1 MTVTRALSAPH
12 STTKTEAAFA
22 ELRRAI
28 EEGRLAQGSRL
39 SVKQLVEDLG
49 MSPTPIREALRLLQ
63 ADGLATYEP
72 YHGMVVADY
81 SPESVTEVSRDAGAA
96 RAAGGRSSR
105 SRARVPRSWAEMRAA
120 HEAHGRAIHDGPHRG
135 QAASLN
141 AAWHQAVYRPCDS
154 RLLLDFIA
162 RLWSAVPVEAIW
174 RSDRAEES
182 FAQHELIM
190 EAIERG
196 DAAGARELMRE
207 HIEYGVDATLA
218 GMRARGR

>member
-1 MTVTRALSAPH
+1 
-12 STTKTEAAFA
+12 
-22 ELRRAI
+22 
-28 EEGRLAQGSRL
+28 
-39 SVKQLVEDLG
+39 

-81 SPESVTEVSRDAGAA
+81 SAESVTEVSVMRALLEPLAVGLAVA
-96 RAAGGRSSR
+96 RTGPAEL
-105 SRARVPRSWAEMRAA
+105 AEMRAA
-120 HEAHGRAIHDGPHRG
+120 HDAHGRAIHDGTHRG

-190 EAIERG
+190 DAIERR
-196 DAAGARELMRE
+196 DATGARRLMRE

-218 GMRARGR
+218 GMRAHRR